1 MTAASQKKKTPND
14 ATEFEREQLRFF
26 LTRDDLAATLTEI
39 NPSIAWLPLLAEMK
53 LIGPETQL
61 APWLERNFFDPD
73 AVREVAANIRF
84 FGPETAELLEF
95 RLNHQLDRL
104 TPLLEKSW
112 RLIIRYM
119 RTTRRGVL
127 QADWF
132 EIAPR
137 IKHGD
142 RSPEVLERLARVLRP
157 ELRIDPRFLWPDEE
171 DRPPPER
178 PSDLIEINYE
188 VENGVTED
196 EVLSTWPAEEPAERD
211 ARLLTLLTNA
221 LTSATE
227 DALAAGVE
235 SNDGYGISDVD
246 VPSVAQHPQ
255 NASRSGFLPI
265 VRVIAELWTRLARKN
280 ASLALPFVTVWG
292 ASSLRLVRRLALF
305 TAADAIVPP
314 DMVASLLMSL
324 PRAELFLTNSA
335 VEVYR
340 LIHARSHDLSRD
352 QWSAIEHRIMEGP
365 PAESFRQEPD
375 IDESIARCRFDLL
388 GDLQRRGVPLGPD
401 AHAMLADLRKRWP
414 NWQLRPPEQAGFHI
428 WTEGSRAIA
437 GDPGKLQGV
446 SDAHLVAEAK
456 RIADRADF
464 MEGDAWQALCQSDP
478 ERALRGLEAEV
489 RNHQW
494 PAWAWNPFLWAAHK
508 MDDPVVTARIA
519 QLLLECP
526 KEQFSGIA
534 ATGSW
539 WLNEKAKALKDELLW
554 PLWDAIEEATTQE
567 PEEASDE

>member
-1 MTAASQKKKTPND
+1 MTAAPQKKKTPND

-61 APWLERNFFDPD
+61 APWLERNFADPD

-84 FGPETAELLEF
+84 FVPETAELLEF

-104 TPLLEKSW
+104 TPLLEKCW

-119 RTTRRGVL
+119 RTARRGVL

-157 ELRIDPRFLWPDEE
+157 ELRIGRRFSWPGEE

-188 VENGVTED
+188 VEDGVTED

-211 ARLLTLLTNA
+211 NRLLTLLTNA
-221 LTSATE
+221 LTAATE

-235 SNDGYGISDVD
+235 SNDGYGISDID
-246 VPSVAQHPQ
+246 VPSIAQHPQ

-305 TAADAIVPP
+305 AAADAIVPP
-314 DMVASLLMSL
+314 DMVAPLLMSL
-324 PRAELFLTNSA
+324 PRAELFLTNST

-340 LIHARSHDLSRD
+340 LIHARSHDLLRD
-352 QWSAIEHRIMEGP
+352 PWSAIERRIMEGP
-365 PAESFRQEPD
+365 PAESFRQGPD
-375 IDESIARCRFDLL
+375 IDQIIARCRFDLL
-388 GDLQRRGVPLGPD
+388 GDLQRSGVPLSPG
-401 AHAMLADLRKRWP
+401 ANAMLADIRKRWP

-428 WTEGSRAIA
+428 WTEGSSAIV
-437 GDPGKLQGV
+437 GDLDKLQGV

-478 ERALRGLEAEV
+478 ERALRGLEAEAT
-489 RNHQW
+489 NHQW

-508 MDDPVVTARIA
+508 IDDPVATARIA

-534 ATGSW
+534 ATASW
-539 WLNEKAKALKDELLW
+539 WLNEKAKALNDKLLW
-554 PLWDAIEEATTQE
+554 PLWDAIEEATAQQ